1 MKGSQWG
8 FIAKELCELISVLID
23 LLVSGW
29 RRQGDSMGR
38 YLRTLGKDTGVG
50 VVHGSIPSSL
60 ALGKSWHP
68 RASVTRSEEWGHNSI
83 APQEHV

>member
-8 FIAKELCELISVLID
+8 FIAKEMCELISVLID

-38 YLRTLGKDTGVG
+38 YLRTLGKDTGG
-50 VVHGSIPSSL
+50 LSGRGSRL
-60 ALGKSWHP
+60 HP
-68 RASVTRSEEWGHNSI
+68 FLFGTG
-83 APQEHV
+83 